1 MLDNLIVLSGVDKQ
15 KNAEDIISAALSQ
28 QIKIIEKTGKA
39 SRFAYCDSVN
49 NMLPVLLNGAG
60 VYICVFSA
68 DAGCSLPDEPFF
80 LTKGNV
86 NRVLAY
92 KMKQGE
98 TFEDVLALYN
108 SLGNDLFPDFECVA
122 ADNMAECVF
131 NAVENTTDICISADN
146 VKISAIKKCEDG
158 SGDLILRVFET
169 GEKIDTRLFITSDE
183 YDFGFWLD
191 IRKDEVKTFRIG
203 KDDVVRETNFIEGI
217 IPFDEMID

>member
-1 MLDNLIVLSGVDKQ
+1 MLDNMIVLSGVDKQ
-15 KNAEDIISAALSQ
+15 KNAEVIISSALSQ
-28 QIKIIEKTGKA
+28 QVKIIESTGNA

-60 VYICVFSA
+60 VYVCVFAA
-68 DAGCSLPDEPFF
+68 DVDSLPEGAFH
-80 LTKGNV
+80 LTKGNI

-98 TFEDVLALYN
+98 TFEDVLAVYN
-108 SLGNDLFPDFECVA
+108 SLGEELFPDFESVS
-122 ADNMAECVF
+122 ADDFADCRFE
-131 NAVENTTDICISADN
+131 AVENTTDIYISADN

-158 SGDLILRVFET
+158 SGDLIFRVFET

-191 IRKDEVKTFRIG
+191 IRKNEVKTFRVG
-203 KDDVVRETNFIEGI
+203 KNDVVRETNFVEGL
-217 IPFDEMID
+217 IPFDEMVD